1 MCQFEVLSVVHNQNL
16 RRWSRYSKCRAR
28 MFPATDV
35 VTSLTSSSLPSD
47 LSSDLGELD
56 KSINEFLLFHGTS
69 PTAAR
74 SICDTE
80 FSTSH
85 AGSSLNKYG
94 DGILFAESSS
104 KADEYAQDD
113 AEGVY
118 QTLYAMLVC
127 RVTCGRMLCSSE
139 MKPDAQRLK
148 TMCTGKEATYRS
160 VLGDRGVASG
170 SSREFVV
177 FDTDQA
183 YPEYIIIYRRLDP
196 SGP

>member
-1 MCQFEVLSVVHNQNL
+1 VCQFEVLNVVHNQNL

-28 MFPATDV
+28 MFPAMDE
-35 VTSLTSSSLPSD
+35 VTPLTSSS

-69 PTAAR
+69 PTAAQ

-85 AGSSLNKYG
+85 AGLSLNRYG

-118 QTLYAMLVC
+118 QSLYAMLVC
-127 RVTCGRMLCSSE
+127 RVTCGRMLSSLA
-139 MKPDAQRLK
+139 KTPDAQALK
-148 TMCTGKEATYRS
+148 SLCTGKEATYRS
-160 VLGDRGVASG
+160 VLGDSEVASG

-183 YPEYIIIYRRLDP
+183 YPEYIIIYRRVDP